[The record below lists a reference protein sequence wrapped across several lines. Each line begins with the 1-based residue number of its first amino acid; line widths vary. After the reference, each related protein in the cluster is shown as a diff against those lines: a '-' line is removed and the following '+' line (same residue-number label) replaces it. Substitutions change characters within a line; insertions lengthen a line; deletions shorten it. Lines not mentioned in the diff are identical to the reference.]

1 MGRQGQTHHVWGHLR
16 GFCLCLSTTNSLLRC
31 FLFFDVC
38 YLISGV
44 ALITMA
50 LTSEVDTGRDRLIMY
65 GGIFGVFASVSALCN
80 SLASHGLRTWRRVFL
95 LPWLVFF
102 LIVLGLLTVHL
113 AHSVYFYRAQWRHV
127 FLFLANIT
135 VFTCWR

>member
-50 LTSEVDTGRDRLIMY
+50 LTSEVDTGRDRLI
-65 GGIFGVFASVSALCN
+65 
-80 SLASHGLRTWRRVFL
+80 SHGLRTWRRVFL

-102 LIVLGLLTVHL
+102 LMVLGLLTVHL

-135 VFTCWR
+135 VFTCWRQMQRQFIMM